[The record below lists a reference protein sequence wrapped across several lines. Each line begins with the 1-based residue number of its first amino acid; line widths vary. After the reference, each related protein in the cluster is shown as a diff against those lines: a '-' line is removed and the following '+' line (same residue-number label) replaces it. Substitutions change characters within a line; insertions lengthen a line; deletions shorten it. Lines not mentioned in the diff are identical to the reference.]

1 MMKNNILRKIIRIIS
16 LVLEPI
22 VIIAISSIIVFA
34 LVLKVN
40 SIKEGANMNKKKYT
54 IEEKKEKILEYMKER
69 YGEEFVGL
77 RWSGK
82 DFFQSYDKFVVY
94 PKNKTPKDEVRVAW
108 IYDEEKKDYDIYDSY
123 MGILIKDKY
132 TDYVTKLVRTKYPTA
147 YVTVRIDSDKVYKNS
162 FTLDIPVNKIL
173 DEGDPYFCP
182 YIQIAVPEK
191 IIYKN
196 DVFMYYKNIS
206 DLFFKERL
214 SAKLGLSICK
224 DSKFE
229 EYVSKK
235 GEIYPDGNYS
245 KDIEGEY
252 FIHEKGMSPL
262 YYEYTIRI
270 YKDSET
276 NEFKNT
282 FHKEFKNFVEKG
294 DFNE

>member
-1 MMKNNILRKIIRIIS
+1 MCIRD
-16 LVLEPI
+16 
-22 VIIAISSIIVFA
+22 
-34 LVLKVN
+34 
-40 SIKEGANMNKKKYT
+40 
-54 IEEKKEKILEYMKER
+54 R
-69 YGEEFVGL
+69 Y
-77 RWSGK
+77 K
-82 DFFQSYDKFVVY
+82 DDVV
-94 PKNKTPKDEVRVAW
+94 
-108 IYDEEKKDYDIYDSY
+108 
-123 MGILIKDKY
+123 
-132 TDYVTKLVRTKYPTA
+132 
-147 YVTVRIDSDKVYKNS
+147 
-162 FTLDIPVNKIL
+162 
-173 DEGDPYFCP
+173 
-182 YIQIAVPEK
+182 
-191 IIYKN
+191 
-196 DVFMYYKNIS
+196 MYYKNMS

-214 SAKLGLSICK
+214 SVDLGLSICK